1 MLRRVVSLCA
11 SAVCLVGCAIH
22 PLPEDVTGVDTYHIV
37 RQIRCETREALKKE
51 LLLYLYN
58 LARDH
63 PDQAGDAIAQ
73 RIVRDYENDPE
84 SISTF
89 NAGMFP
95 GPRYVRVRQLINTFA
110 DTGIGYSFDLTMT
123 EDNNLSTD
131 INLLRPLT
139 NSTTRLGI
147 SAGAMRKRNNHR
159 VFTVTDNFGYLL
171 AKLNTPVRGHRYC
184 DNQIVQANYVYPIAG
199 RIGVDRLVHDFVT
212 LTLLANL
219 GGADAKP
226 GEEGP
231 PTMADT
237 LTFTTTVNLSAT
249 PKVEFSPV
257 NDAFQL
263 ANASFTAE
271 AIRTDA
277 HQVSVALA
285 ITPTGAAN
293 LGPLRS
299 YLFST
304 ERGARVAA
312 GGGGARSFERPV
324 AIGERVIGG
333 GTASER
339 LALLAIDQLKR
350 REFQLIPPP

>member
-1 MLRRVVSLCA
+1 MLRRALGLCVA
-11 SAVCLVGCAIH
+11 ALGLVGCAIH
-22 PLPEDVTGVDTYHIV
+22 PLPEDVAGVDTYHIV

-73 RIVRDYENDPE
+73 RIVREYENDPE
-84 SISTF
+84 SINTF
-89 NAGMFP
+89 NAGLFP

-123 EDNNLSTD
+123 EDNNLSTE

-147 SAGAMRKRNNHR
+147 SAGAARKRNNNR
-159 VFTVTDNFGYLL
+159 VFTVTDTFGFLL

-219 GGADAKP
+219 GGTEAKP
-226 GEEGP
+226 EGP

-263 ANASFTAE
+263 ANASFIAE
-271 AIRTDA
+271 AIRTDV
-277 HQVSVALA
+277 HKVSVALA
-285 ITPTGAAN
+285 ITPAGVAN

-299 YLFST
+299 YLFSS

-312 GGGGARSFERPV
+312 RGVGARSFERPV
-324 AIGERVIGG
+324 TIGERVIGG
-333 GTASER
+333 GTASET
-339 LALLAIDQLKR
+339 LAVVAIDLLKR